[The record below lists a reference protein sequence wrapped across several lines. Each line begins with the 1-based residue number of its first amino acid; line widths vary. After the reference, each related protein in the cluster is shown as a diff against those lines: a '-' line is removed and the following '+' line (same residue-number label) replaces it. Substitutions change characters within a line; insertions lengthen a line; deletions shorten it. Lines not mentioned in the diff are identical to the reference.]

1 MALHLT
7 SCEIFVILEQK
18 RNPHDSNKN
27 KVKKKT
33 FQKIHYFDGSF
44 SFIYTAPPTP
54 TSTHY
59 YSTFL
64 IHWMC
69 KTFNFPA
76 TTEAGP
82 GGKRG
87 GEERSAAALNWFC
100 YEGPMCSL
108 AGVAEPQSGAIT
120 PAV

>member
-1 MALHLT
+1 M
-7 SCEIFVILEQK
+7 IVIRIRL
-18 RNPHDSNKN
+18 
-27 KVKKKT
+27 KKT

-87 GEERSAAALNWFC
+87 GEERS
-100 YEGPMCSL
+100 G
-108 AGVAEPQSGAIT
+108 T
-120 PAV
+120 